1 MAEQLFFSRDSK
13 MYIEF
18 NNAVWEVPVLDG
30 FSFSQSTN
38 QSEISLSEMQGA
50 DGLSRRGNRV
60 FTDSLAPAEWSFS
73 TYVRPYK
80 LGTESHAVEEALWAV
95 MAGADRYIDLMA
107 DNGIGTINTTGTIS
121 GATNGTY
128 RITSANSTV
137 AANNAGS
144 ANTTAA
150 GYELRLTVT
159 GGNTAAVSIVRAGE
173 GFAANDDITI
183 PASVHGG
190 SGALTVEVA
199 TLNAKGVIGSVAVNQ
214 NSSGASPGTYQITTQ
229 NSSVT
234 TGTAVAY
241 DITIVVA
248 ANGTVTATPSIT
260 DGGTNATSNAVI
272 TVPTTTIGGSQA
284 LTLDVTLASG
294 TANDA
299 GPNFYRAVNPDTNS
313 THGPAVVQPGDS
325 TTINFGQS
333 NRSTLG
339 ECNLYFVME
348 TSATNPMVYKL
359 QNAAFNEA
367 SLDFE
372 VDGIA
377 TINWSGFAKNIIDM
391 QSSTTAGS
399 SVTVQTT
406 KTISGN
412 SSTGSAF
419 AAGDVVLYSSDGLKL
434 GVVQSS
440 SSANFAK
447 DTGVDSTA
455 TFIRNRLTQL
465 LVSTSDTTAFPN
477 ASIAGGTGSYSLTL
491 TGGNIT
497 ISNNIS
503 YLVPE
508 ELGAVN
514 IPIEHVTGGRTASGS
529 FTCYL
534 TFDADKQGTS
544 VDLFN
549 DMTAPGAGLGLEKVV
564 NDFAVTFQVGGAVSG
579 QPRLDVTIPKCH
591 INVPAHSIEDV
602 ISVETN
608 FAAYTDEFNVANE
621 IELTYHGTAI

>member
-80 LGTESHAVEEALWAV
+80 VGTESHAVEEALWAV

-137 AANNAGS
+137 AANGGGA
-144 ANTTAA
+144 ANTAAA
-150 GYELRLTVT
+150 GYELLLTVT
-159 GGNTAAVSIVRAGE
+159 GGNSAAVSIVRPGE
-173 GFAANDDITI
+173 GFVANDDITI

-199 TLNAKGVIGSVAVNQ
+199 TLNAKGVINSLSVSTDTNGATPGNYTITEQ
-214 NSSGASPGTYQITTQ
+214 NSSTSGT
-229 NSSVT
+229 
-234 TGTAVAY
+234 GVAY
-241 DITIVVA
+241 DINITVA
-248 ANGTVTATPSIT
+248 SDGTVDAIASGDIV
-260 DGGTNATSNAVI
+260 DGGTNFAASDTITVNTSVLGGSANLILTVGALATSGAE
-272 TVPTTTIGGSQA
+272 
-284 LTLDVTLASG
+284 
-294 TANDA
+294 DA

-313 THGPAVVQPGDS
+313 SHGPAVVQPGDS
-325 TTINFGQS
+325 TVINFGQS

-399 SVTVQTT
+399 TVTVQAN
-406 KTISGN
+406 KTISGR
-412 SSTGSAF
+412 T
-419 AAGDVVLYSSDGLKL
+419 AGDVILDSSDGLKL
-434 GVVQSS
+434 GVAQSATT
-440 SSANFAK
+440 ANFAK